1 MPLIDCEVS
10 LFLTWPSTCVITIFT
25 GEGRFTI
32 TETKLCVPDVTLSI
46 QNDAKLL
53 QRLKSGFK
61 RAINWNKYQSDRKK
75 YA

>member
-1 MPLIDCEVS
+1 MPLTDCEVS

-32 TETKLCVPDVTLSI
+32 TETKLYVPDVTLSI

-53 QRLKSGFK
+53 QQLKPVFK

-75 YA
+75 YS